1 MFYRGDLQSGIDQAV
16 REVKQVVCFITGPYS
31 NYIDPSPQLLTP
43 RLDNGSLS
51 LIWER
56 DYLRDERIVRLI
68 TANAVA
74 LRLVEGSQE
83 AEFLS
88 TFCPVNESPT
98 LVVIKN
104 GIVREYIAARTE
116 EPMFKRR
123 LIAALEDNKPPRRMR
138 EAQAQRAAGH
148 GGSPAVSPTTVPAAP
163 AAAGAPVPAAAAR
176 SIPTPPA
183 PAPAPA
189 IPATRVTPATPP
201 PAPAPAPSPSYNI
214 IDPPPEGR
222 SNDPQRRED
231 IREGKRP
238 AEPEGE
244 KKDQAEWKGK
254 QRRRHQKEREERERV
269 LERIRRDNEERKAK
283 AERQKAAA
291 AVQNESSRKSSTPTQ
306 TYRLQVRLFDG
317 SSIRNTFR
325 PDQTIGSAVR
335 SWLDR
340 ERSDGDAPYTLKHIL
355 TPLENKTIS
364 LSEEDHTLQELGVGP
379 TATLVMVP
387 IKTYTEAY
395 SATDTPLPYRV
406 ISGGYNLV
414 AGTVNAVAGMVGS
427 VLGIGQNPAA
437 VGRGASTPANT
448 ATEEPAPA
456 SRQGTR
462 GSARNKI
469 RTLHDANSERD
480 EQQFY
485 NGNQL
490 NFEPRKKD
498 DDN

>member
-1 MFYRGDLQSGIDQAV
+1 MFYSGDLQSGINQAV
-16 REVKQVVCFITGPYS
+16 REVKQVVCFIT
-31 NYIDPSPQLLTP
+31 
-43 RLDNGSLS
+43 DNGGLS
-51 LIWER
+51 YTWESN
-56 DYLRDERIVRLI
+56 YLRDERIVRLI
-68 TANAVA
+68 AANAVA

-116 EPMFKRR
+116 EHMFKRR

-138 EAQAQRAAGH
+138 DAQAQRTSSQ

-163 AAAGAPVPAAAAR
+163 AAAGAPVPAAR
-176 SIPTPPA
+176 PLPTPPA

-189 IPATRVTPATPP
+189 PAIPVTPVTVPTAS
-201 PAPAPAPSPSYNI
+201 PAAPTVSNNVI
-214 IDPPPEGR
+214 EPPEEVHD
-222 SNDPQRRED
+222 NELERRED

-238 AEPEGE
+238 AEPEAE
-244 KKDQAEWKGK
+244 KKEQVDWRGK
-254 QRRRHQKEREERERV
+254 QRKRHQQEREERERV
-269 LERIRRDNEERKAK
+269 LDRIRRDNAERKAN

-291 AVQNESSRKSSTPTQ
+291 AVQNESSRKPPLSTQ
-306 TYRLQVRLFDG
+306 KYRLQVRLFDG
-317 SSIRNTFR
+317 SSIRNTFS
-325 PDQTIGSAVR
+325 PDQTIGADVR
-335 SWLDR
+335 SWLDTK
-340 ERSDGDAPYTLKHIL
+340 RSDGDTPYTLKHIL

-364 LSEEDHTLQELGVGP
+364 LSEEDHSLQELGVGP

-414 AGTVNAVAGMVGS
+414 AGTVGAVAGMVGS
-427 VLGIGQNPAA
+427 ALGIGQNPAA
-437 VGRGASTPANT
+437 VGRGASTPATT
-448 ATEEPAPA
+448 AAEESAR
-456 SRQGTR
+456 SRPGRR
-462 GSARNKI
+462 GSTRNKI
-469 RTLHDANSERD
+469 RTLHDANSEKD
-480 EQQFY
+480 DQQFY

-498 DDN
+498 DN